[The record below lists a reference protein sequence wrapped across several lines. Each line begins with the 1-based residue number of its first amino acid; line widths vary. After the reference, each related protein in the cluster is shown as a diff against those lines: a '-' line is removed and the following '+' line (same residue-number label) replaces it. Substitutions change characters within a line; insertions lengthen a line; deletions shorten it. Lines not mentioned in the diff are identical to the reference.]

1 MVDEAVVVA
10 TAVIVASDKNSS
22 GRSKMLNLLNL
33 LTGRARVRGDPEGV
47 GDASRV
53 SGRCISISP

>member
-22 GRSKMLNLLNL
+22 GRSKMLNL